1 VNGLG
6 LGCAGDCCAVVC
18 TYMSADCM
26 YASVCLSICYL
37 LRVLFLHLSFVLAI
51 TKLSAG
57 TAQVLHR
64 LPAQVQGAEYLW
76 YLHPAEQP
84 SGHQRHHRHTYDIR
98 SAVVS
103 LRLHRGTGEPARF
116 TSQNH
121 ITNCSVERCRT
132 PQAHGAFISAVLAL
146 TYIGRLVTKPLTK
159 CGYKAS
165 KRGIGYQAR
174 PMSNRR
180 LYMNRKDREET
191 NRNRRRARS
200 QTSLERRAEP
210 CPTDGMRLTE

>member
-84 SGHQRHHRHTYDIR
+84 SLARERASAQPPSESAASGHVVLVDVEEVPP
-98 SAVVS
+98 SA
-103 LRLHRGTGEPARF
+103 G
-116 TSQNH
+116 
-121 ITNCSVERCRT
+121 CSPRY
-132 PQAHGAFISAVLAL
+132 AA
-146 TYIGRLVTKPLTK
+146 
-159 CGYKAS
+159 CGSSSSWCAAS
-165 KRGIGYQAR
+165 
-174 PMSNRR
+174 S
-180 LYMNRKDREET
+180 DV
-191 NRNRRRARS
+191 
-200 QTSLERRAEP
+200 
-210 CPTDGMRLTE
+210 